1 MATLRQTLNDL
12 AASFAS
18 NVLEAIRGA
27 SLEDL
32 VPSAGGRTGRAS
44 ALGAAMGA
52 LSSSGADGARS
63 DGAMGA
69 PRARRGRGGRLA
81 RRSSGDIAQVID
93 GIVGLL
99 RQNPRGLR
107 AEQIR
112 QKLGMEAKELP
123 RPLKEA
129 LEGGKLSKVG
139 QKRATTYFAKGAGGA
154 VATASAA
161 RVAGGRR
168 GKRSRPAKSAK
179 RGKARGTR
187 KK

>member
-1 MATLRQTLNDL
+1 MSTLRQTLNEL

-18 NVLEAIRGA
+18 EVFEAIRGA

-32 VPSAGGRTGRAS
+32 LGPSAGNGRRALS
-44 ALGAAMGA
+44 AVRALAGDGAAA
-52 LSSSGADGARS
+52 
-63 DGAMGA
+63 GA

-81 RRSSGDIAQVID
+81 RRSSGDIEQVID

-123 RPLKEA
+123 RPLKEG

-139 QKRATTYFAKGAGGA
+139 QKRATTYFAKGAGAPAGA
-154 VATASAA
+154 APTPASPRA
-161 RVAGGRR
+161 AGGRR
-168 GKRSRPAKSAK
+168 GKPGRPAKRTPTPTPTRRGRAK
-179 RGKARGTR
+179 AGRR
-187 KK
+187 K